1 MTPPAK
7 LSPVMTCL
15 FETQETKIT
24 TFRHLLVEGDLS
36 GSTDYDITVLIEELD
51 GEKRVKPYSLK

>member
-1 MTPPAK
+1 
-7 LSPVMTCL
+7 MTCL